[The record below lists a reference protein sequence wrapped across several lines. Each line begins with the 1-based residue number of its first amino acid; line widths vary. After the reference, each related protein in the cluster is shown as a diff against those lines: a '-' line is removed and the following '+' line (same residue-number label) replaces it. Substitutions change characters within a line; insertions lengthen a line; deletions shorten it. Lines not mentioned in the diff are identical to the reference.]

1 MDQWSIESLKDR
13 ARKFAD
19 DARNLSADFQYALR
33 RREKP
38 EEDDMKK
45 KALTVLAIVAAVVA
59 FCGLAYGVFRLL
71 SPDYLGEYD
80 DYDEDA
86 EDSEE

>member
-38 EEDDMKK
+38 EEDDVKK

-71 SPDYLGEYD
+71 APDYLDEYD

>member
-38 EEDDMKK
+38 EEDDVKK

-59 FCGLAYGVFRLL
+59 FCGLA
-71 SPDYLGEYD
+71 
-80 DYDEDA
+80 
-86 EDSEE
+86 

>member
-13 ARKFAD
+13 AR
-19 DARNLSADFQYALR
+19 
-33 RREKP
+33 
-38 EEDDMKK
+38 K

-71 SPDYLGEYD
+71 SPDYLDEYD